1 MAKKINKIVPDTSSL
16 IKGLVSEKIK
26 NNEIA
31 IKELIIHEAVLAE
44 LEHQAN
50 KGRAIG
56 FLGLDEIEEIKN
68 LSKGKFE
75 VKFGGRR
82 PSPKEIKYASLGEID
97 SLIRE
102 LAWDSDAT
110 LITSDKVQARI
121 AEAKNMKVIYAE
133 VISPK
138 TRKIKLD
145 SFFDKTTMSVHL
157 KENVLPYAKK
167 GVPGNWQ
174 FIALRKEILAQDE
187 IKDISRE
194 IIESA
199 KNRDDGF
206 LEIQRD
212 SSTIVQLG
220 YYRVVITR
228 PPFSDGWEITAVKPV
243 KKLSLKEYKLS
254 EKLSKRISEQAEGV
268 LIAGAPG
275 EGKSTFASALAE
287 YYASKE
293 KIVKTIESP
302 RDLVLGP
309 EVTQYAMSHG
319 DAKEIHDILLLSRPD
334 YTIFDE
340 MRNTAD
346 FRLFS
351 DLRLSGI
358 GLVGVI
364 HSTNPIDAVQRF
376 VGRIELGVIPHV
388 IDTVIFIKSGYVE
401 KVLNV
406 NMIVKVPNGM
416 TEDDLARP
424 VVEVKDFETG
434 KVEFEMYSF
443 GEETIVVPITEVKKS
458 PAKKLA
464 EKEIIKVI
472 KKLSDNVDV
481 DVISEHKAVVYV
493 PKEDIARI
501 IGKQGKNIDG
511 IEKKLGIHID
521 VKELEKGGSSDK
533 SSEFNNKSLDF
544 NHFDKG
550 KNIVLYTDECGV
562 PIDVFVN
569 GQFLFTATSS
579 KKGELRIKKRSK
591 IGGMVSDGLR
601 KKAVELKVGE

>member
-1 MAKKINKIVPDTSSL
+1 MGKKINKLVPDTSSL

-26 NNEIA
+26 NKEISV
-31 IKELIIHEAVLAE
+31 KELIIHEAVLSE

-50 KGRAIG
+50 KGKAIG
-56 FLGLDEIEEIKN
+56 YLGLDEIKEIKE

-75 VKFGGRR
+75 VKFRGRR
-82 PSPKEIKYASLGEID
+82 PNPKEIKYASLGEID

-102 LAWDSDAT
+102 LAWENGAT

-121 AEAKNMKVIYAE
+121 AEAKDMKVIYAE
-133 VISPK
+133 IISPK

-145 SFFDKTTMSVHL
+145 GFFDKLTMSVHL
-157 KENVLPYAKK
+157 KENVKPSAKK
-167 GVPGNWQ
+167 GMPGNWN
-174 FIALRKEILAQDE
+174 FVNLREKVLTQDE

-206 LEIQRD
+206 MELQRD

-220 YYRVVITR
+220 NYRIVITR
-228 PPFSDGWEITAVKPV
+228 PPFSDGWEITAVRPV
-243 KKLSLKEYKLS
+243 KKLSLKDYKLS
-254 EKLSKRISEQAEGV
+254 EKLGKRLGYQAEGV

-287 YYASKE
+287 SYALKE
-293 KIVKTIESP
+293 KIVKTIEAP

-319 DAKEIHDILLLSRPD
+319 DSKEIHDILLLSRPD

-340 MRNTAD
+340 MRNTVD
-346 FRLFS
+346 FKMFS

-376 VGRIELGVIPHV
+376 VGRIELGVIPHI
-388 IDTVIFIKSGYVE
+388 IDTVIFIKSGIVE
-401 KVLNV
+401 KVLNIEMV
-406 NMIVKVPNGM
+406 VKVPNGM
-416 TEDDLARP
+416 TEEDLARP

-434 KVEFEMYSF
+434 KPEFEMYSF
-443 GEETIVVPITEVKKS
+443 GEETVVVPITEVKKS
-458 PAKKLA
+458 PARSLA
-464 EKEIIKVI
+464 GKEIEKFMKGMSNDVKVEV
-472 KKLSDNVDV
+472 LSD
-481 DVISEHKAVVYV
+481 HKAKVYV
-493 PKEDIARI
+493 NEKDVAKI
-501 IGKQGKNIDG
+501 IGKQGKNIEG
-511 IEKKLGIHID
+511 IEKKLGIHLD
-521 VKELEKGGSSDK
+521 VEALGKEKAEEKDVEGK
-533 SSEFNNKSLDF
+533 KVEFNF
-544 NHFDKG
+544 MDK
-550 KNIVLYTDECGV
+550 KNNIVMFTDEMGK

-579 KKGELRIKKRSK
+579 KRGELRVKKRSK
-591 IGGMVSDGLR
+591 VGGILSDGLR
-601 KKAVELKVGE
+601 KKNVELKVGE